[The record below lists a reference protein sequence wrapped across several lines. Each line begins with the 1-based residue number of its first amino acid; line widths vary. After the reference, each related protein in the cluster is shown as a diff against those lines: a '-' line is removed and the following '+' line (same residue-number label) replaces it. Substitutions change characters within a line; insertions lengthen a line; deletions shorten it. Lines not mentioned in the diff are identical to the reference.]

1 MCHLYLAEGCHLY
14 IALTEPR
21 REAEIMDNVSIQK
34 AIELRD
40 SLLAELRQNQI
51 FQAHQYAQAAIAAL
65 G

>member
-1 MCHLYLAEGCHLY
+1 MYFAIGFPGNPG
-14 IALTEPR
+14 AG
-21 REAEIMDNVSIQK
+21 AEIMDNVSIQK